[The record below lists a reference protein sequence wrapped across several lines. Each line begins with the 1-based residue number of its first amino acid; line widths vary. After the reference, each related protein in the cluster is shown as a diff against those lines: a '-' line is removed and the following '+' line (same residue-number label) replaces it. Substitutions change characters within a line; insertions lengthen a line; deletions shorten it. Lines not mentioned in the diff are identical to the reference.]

1 MRAEMRKEESEISGD
16 VSGTR
21 KEFGSERA
29 DAFSRITSEI
39 AQEESTQSSTGAEAG
54 GLLRL
59 FSNLLREVPCLWP
72 GRT

>member
-16 VSGTR
+16 ISGMR

-29 DAFSRITSEI
+29 DALSRITSEI
-39 AQEESTQSSTGAEAG
+39 ALEESTQSSTGAEAG

-59 FSNLLREVPCLWP
+59 FSNLLREVLYLWP